1 MLKEIFALS
10 DQGEKDLKK
19 GILSSAAANMSLI
32 LPAGLLLLTIKDLM
46 KYIEKNDSYE
56 INLLVYINNFSN
68 IIFNYYICYT

>member
-19 GILSSAAANMSLI
+19 GIVSSAAANISLI

-46 KYIEKNDSYE
+46 KYIEK
-56 INLLVYINNFSN
+56 INWDNKKSEKTSEYDNILEALL
-68 IIFNYYICYT
+68 

>member
-19 GILSSAAANMSLI
+19 GIVSSAAANISLI

-46 KYIEKNDSYE
+46 KYIEKNDWDNKKSEKSSKYDNILE
-56 INLLVYINNFSN
+56 ALL
-68 IIFNYYICYT
+68 